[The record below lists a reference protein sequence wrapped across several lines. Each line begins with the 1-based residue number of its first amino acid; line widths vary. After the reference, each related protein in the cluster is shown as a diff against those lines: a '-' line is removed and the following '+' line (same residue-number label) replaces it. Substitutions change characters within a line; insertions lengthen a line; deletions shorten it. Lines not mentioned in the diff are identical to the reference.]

1 MRFFGF
7 LICEVVG
14 VDPYGSILA
23 EPSHVNEKS
32 NRTGQEKLLA
42 KTSRKIGVWI
52 VSLLVLAFD
61 FGSDSDPLR
70 RTFFFDHRVCRQMK
84 HGHVIYTRM
93 VLHFSNFQNDICRS
107 KHAETALGL

>member
-1 MRFFGF
+1 MLRCVYICTPQGQENAFFLSF

-52 VSLLVLAFD
+52 VSLLVC
-61 FGSDSDPLR
+61 SPLTLDLIR
-70 RTFFFDHRVCRQMK
+70 IH
-84 HGHVIYTRM
+84 
-93 VLHFSNFQNDICRS
+93 
-107 KHAETALGL
+107 

>member
-1 MRFFGF
+1 MLFFGF

-52 VSLLVLAFD
+52 VSLLVC
-61 FGSDSDPLR
+61 SPLTLDLIR
-70 RTFFFDHRVCRQMK
+70 IH
-84 HGHVIYTRM
+84 
-93 VLHFSNFQNDICRS
+93 
-107 KHAETALGL
+107 

>member
-1 MRFFGF
+1 MLFFGF

-52 VSLLVLAFD
+52 VSLLVC
-61 FGSDSDPLR
+61 SPLTLDLIR
-70 RTFFFDHRVCRQMK
+70 IHWEESSFFFDSSM
-84 HGHVIYTRM
+84 
-93 VLHFSNFQNDICRS
+93 
-107 KHAETALGL
+107 

>member
-1 MRFFGF
+1 MYAEMCLYMHTIGSRMRFFLSF

-23 EPSHVNEKS
+23 EPSHVNGKS

-52 VSLLVLAFD
+52 VWIVSLLAFD

-70 RTFFFDHRVCRQMK
+70 RKVFFF
-84 HGHVIYTRM
+84 
-93 VLHFSNFQNDICRS
+93 
-107 KHAETALGL
+107 

>member
-1 MRFFGF
+1 MLRCVYICTHRVKNAFFGF

-70 RTFFFDHRVCRQMK
+70 RKVFFFLTGYVDR
-84 HGHVIYTRM
+84 
-93 VLHFSNFQNDICRS
+93 
-107 KHAETALGL
+107 

>member
-1 MRFFGF
+1 MLRCVYICTHTHRVKKMFFLSF

-42 KTSRKIGVWI
+42 KTEDWC
-52 VSLLVLAFD
+52 LD
-61 FGSDSDPLR
+61 
-70 RTFFFDHRVCRQMK
+70 C
-84 HGHVIYTRM
+84 
-93 VLHFSNFQNDICRS
+93 
-107 KHAETALGL
+107 

>member
-1 MRFFGF
+1 MYAERCLYMHTQGQENVFFGF

-42 KTSRKIGVWI
+42 VQTSRKIGVWI
-52 VSLLVLAFD
+52 VSLLVC
-61 FGSDSDPLR
+61 SPLTLDLIR
-70 RTFFFDHRVCRQMK
+70 IH
-84 HGHVIYTRM
+84 
-93 VLHFSNFQNDICRS
+93 
-107 KHAETALGL
+107 

>member
-1 MRFFGF
+1 MHTHTGSRMLFFGF

-52 VSLLVLAFD
+52 VSLLVC
-61 FGSDSDPLR
+61 SPLTLDLIR
-70 RTFFFDHRVCRQMK
+70 IH
-84 HGHVIYTRM
+84 
-93 VLHFSNFQNDICRS
+93 
-107 KHAETALGL
+107 